1 MTDAADKKAREVAN
15 KILEALKYGIDQGS
29 DVVLKFGGHFIRIS
43 KALAMQLYR
52 HPEVIVGAVATVLYH
67 MHSTTAAEN
76 AKMDAYIKNT
86 ISKIRKGL

>member
-1 MTDAADKKAREVAN
+1 MNDTIDKEAREVAN
-15 KILEALKYGIDQGS
+15 KILEALKYGIDQGNGI
-29 DVVLKFGGHFIRIS
+29 VLKFGGHFIRIS

-67 MHSTTAAEN
+67 MHRTTAAEN
-76 AKMDAYIKNT
+76 AKHDAFIKNT